1 MGGNVNLDF
10 IVVVVVVVVD
20 GVVGTDVVA
29 FNVDDDGNVNVL
41 EGTTNGR
48 QCFDILIDNNCD
60 SDSGPDDDDD
70 SHDARIRYDGNDCL
84 ISNIIIIR
92 KVY

>member
-1 MGGNVNLDF
+1 MGGNVNNLDF
-10 IVVVVVVVVD
+10 IIVVVD
-20 GVVGTDVVA
+20 GVVGTDVVVA

-60 SDSGPDDDDD
+60 CGPDDDDDDD

>member
-1 MGGNVNLDF
+1 VGGNVNLDF

-41 EGTTNGR
+41 EGTTSGR
-48 QCFDILIDNNCD
+48 Q
-60 SDSGPDDDDD
+60 
-70 SHDARIRYDGNDCL
+70 
-84 ISNIIIIR
+84 
-92 KVY
+92 

>member
-20 GVVGTDVVA
+20 GVVGTDVVVA

-41 EGTTNGR
+41 EGTTSGR
-48 QCFDILIDNNCD
+48 Q
-60 SDSGPDDDDD
+60 
-70 SHDARIRYDGNDCL
+70 
-84 ISNIIIIR
+84 
-92 KVY
+92 